1 MKYAWIKEHA
11 DSYEIKRM
19 CKILEVC
26 RSAYYAWLSRPPSA
40 TRVRQQRIAE
50 AASEAFEENHG
61 EAGYRPIHAQ
71 LNEEGTECGREM
83 VRKALKKQGL
93 AAKIAPKFVPQT
105 TDSDHEL
112 PIAPNLLDREFT
124 ASRPNEKWT
133 SDITYIRTGEG
144 WLYLAVVID
153 LFSRKIVGWSMAE
166 HMRSELVLEALDM
179 AIVHRRPTADLMFH
193 SDRGSQ
199 YASKIFRKRLK
210 FLKITQSMSRKGN
223 CWDNAPSESFFGKL
237 KTGWVH
243 RQSYKT
249 REEAVHSIYFFIEMY
264 YNSKRRH
271 ATLGYVSPNDF
282 ERRHLAHAS

>member
-1 MKYAWIKEHA
+1 
-11 DSYEIKRM
+11 
-19 CKILEVC
+19 
-26 RSAYYAWLSRPPSA
+26 
-40 TRVRQQRIAE
+40 
-50 AASEAFEENHG
+50 
-61 EAGYRPIHAQ
+61 
-71 LNEEGTECGREM
+71 M